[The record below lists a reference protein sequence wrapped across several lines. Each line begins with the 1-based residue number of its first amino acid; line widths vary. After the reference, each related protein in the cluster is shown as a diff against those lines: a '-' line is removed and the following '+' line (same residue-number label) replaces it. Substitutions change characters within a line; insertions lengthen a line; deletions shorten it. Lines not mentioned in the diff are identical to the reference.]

1 MATKEDDVFI
11 YKMGVKVFKNV
22 TRVRGHPS
30 ARHIPPHAFD
40 RCRDL
45 VEVELNEN
53 VYTIGTCAF
62 KNCTSLRSIPSNV
75 TSIKD
80 DAFQGCTSLS
90 VVELKEHLQL
100 GQREFMNCT
109 SLLSMKILPKK
120 VIAIQDD
127 LFCGCT
133 SLLQVKMSEVLSEL
147 GQFHQ
152 Q

>member
-1 MATKEDDVFI
+1 MATNKEDDVFI

-22 TRVRGHPS
+22 TRVRSHPS

-40 RCRDL
+40 RCRDNL
-45 VEVELNEN
+45 H
-53 VYTIGTCAF
+53 TIGTCAF
-62 KNCTSLRSIPSNV
+62 KNCTSLHSIKIPSNV
-75 TSIKD
+75 TSIND

-90 VVELKEHLQL
+90 VVELNEALVEL

-109 SLLSMKILPKK
+109 SLLSMKILLKK
-120 VIAIQDD
+120 VIAIQDN

-152 Q
+152 L